1 MRELARNTEFITVSE
16 AAKMLGCGVM
26 QIRAGLINGTFPIGI
41 AWFTGTRER
50 DGQWHFKIPR
60 EPFEQFLATGKV
72 PINE

>member
-1 MRELARNTEFITVSE
+1 MAEKTDFVSVSE
-16 AAKMLGCGVM
+16 VAKMLGCGVT

-41 AWFTGTRER
+41 AWFTGTKER

-60 EPFEQFLATGKV
+60 EPFMQFLQTGKV